1 MPVRKPASAPS
12 KKPRAAKAART
23 RTRKSHVARAGEVE
37 GASDEEVNAD
47 REEPGLSITAA
58 VAKEKTLKRE
68 ANKAFRAE
76 TDGPP
81 LSDEQLAIMDKK
93 ILKAMEKAEKEAD
106 RWDQTMKNVPKKR
119 RSIRAVHVKLE
130 EPAETFYNPATGR
143 NELPNK
149 WVEFNELNG
158 IDLKNKMSGWS
169 KEETARRF
177 REFSEKVDRGEID
190 LNELVRARGANWNRQ
205 VGPGMTKATQ
215 QVRPPL
221 AV

>member
-12 KKPRAAKAART
+12 KKPRAART

-37 GASDEEVNAD
+37 GVSDEEVNAD
-47 REEPGLSITAA
+47 REEPGLSITEA
-58 VAKEKTLKRE
+58 VAKEKTLKRM

-81 LSDEQLAIMDKK
+81 LSDEQLAIMNEK

-158 IDLKNKMSGWS
+158 IDLKNKIQDG
-169 KEETARRF
+169 RRKKRRDGF
-177 REFSEKVDRGEID
+177 ASSRKRSIGGRLTSTSWCAQGAPIGIDRLGQE
-190 LNELVRARGANWNRQ
+190 
-205 VGPGMTKATQ
+205 
-215 QVRPPL
+215 
-221 AV
+221 

>member
-1 MPVRKPASAPS
+1 
-12 KKPRAAKAART
+12 
-23 RTRKSHVARAGEVE
+23 
-37 GASDEEVNAD
+37 
-47 REEPGLSITAA
+47 
-58 VAKEKTLKRE
+58 
-68 ANKAFRAE
+68 
-76 TDGPP
+76 
-81 LSDEQLAIMDKK
+81 MDKK

-106 RWDQTMKNVPKKR
+106 RWDRTMKNVPKKR
-119 RSIRAVHVKLE
+119 RSIHAVHVKLE

-158 IDLKNKMSGWS
+158 IDLKNKISGWS